1 MELPHPEKACLMRS
15 FFLGDNT
22 VTDDTVT
29 VTGEL
34 YRHMARVLRLKEGS
48 EVQLTDDAGRR
59 FCGLIEEVGAKS
71 LTVRVSRVEA
81 APEQEERPR
90 ITLYQG
96 LPKGEKLDLILQKCT
111 ELGIAEMVTFDA
123 ARSVAKLSG
132 EKSAAK
138 LGRFQKIVQEAAR
151 QSGRSSVP
159 AVSIGGSLKS
169 VLQHARHAVKL
180 LLWEGEQT
188 ARLRETLERHQS
200 PETVAI
206 VVGPEGG
213 LSPEEVEQAVA
224 AGFLPVSLGRRIL
237 RTETAGLA
245 MVSILQFHWGDM
257 G

>member
-1 MELPHPEKACLMRS
+1 VRS

-22 VTDDTVT
+22 VTGEIAT

-48 EVQLTDDAGRR
+48 EVQLIDGAGQHL
-59 FCGLIEEVGAKS
+59 CGVVDEVGAKS
-71 LTVRVSRVEA
+71 LSVRITGTQS
-81 APEQEERPR
+81 APAQEQGLR

-111 ELGIAEMVTFDA
+111 ELGVTEVVTFDA
-123 ARSVAKLSG
+123 DRSIVKLRG
-132 EKSAAK
+132 ERSAGR
-138 LGRFQKIVQEAAR
+138 LGRCEKIVQEAAR
-151 QSGRSSVP
+151 QSGRSNVP
-159 AVSIGGSLKS
+159 KVAIGGSLDV
-169 VLQHARHAVKL
+169 VLGETDHTVRL

-188 ARLRETLERHQS
+188 TRLHKFFEAYRS
-200 PETVAI
+200 PESVAV

-213 LSPEEVEQAVA
+213 LSAEEVEQAIA
-224 AGFLPVSLGRRIL
+224 CGFTPVSLGKRIL

-245 MVSILQFHWGDM
+245 MLSILQFHWGDI